1 MKLHS
6 VFIHFQWCKLTCSR
20 QYKQRHRAILSST
33 TNANRCTCR
42 TFLHIKKK
50 ETPFFMW
57 KNTGSHCRCLLYRRL
72 KMACNV
78 GHKYILYSYLLTK
91 YHNDWMIVIKN
102 ELWPYY
108 EYQNNVFCSA
118 KPFLF
123 YKTIFVLSKT
133 YANKHQQRNVF
144 HFRQLDTISDLDYSN
159 AQFTTIQC
167 TCTELENP
175 DNFSRILKG
184 YENSLSEKRQLT

>member
-6 VFIHFQWCKLTCSR
+6 VFIHCQWCKLTCSR
-20 QYKQRHRAILSST
+20 QYKQIHKAILSST

-42 TFLHIKKK
+42 TFLHIKKE

-91 YHNDWMIVIKN
+91 YHNDCIGCDQKRIVAILRIPK
-102 ELWPYY
+102 
-108 EYQNNVFCSA
+108 QCFCST
-118 KPFLF
+118 KSFLYYQKHMQTSINNEMF
-123 YKTIFVLSKT
+123 SIFDSLTQFPIWFIQMLNSP
-133 YANKHQQRNVF
+133 QFNVHVQSLKIPIIF
-144 HFRQLDTISDLDYSN
+144 HGF
-159 AQFTTIQC
+159 
-167 TCTELENP
+167 
-175 DNFSRILKG
+175 
-184 YENSLSEKRQLT
+184 